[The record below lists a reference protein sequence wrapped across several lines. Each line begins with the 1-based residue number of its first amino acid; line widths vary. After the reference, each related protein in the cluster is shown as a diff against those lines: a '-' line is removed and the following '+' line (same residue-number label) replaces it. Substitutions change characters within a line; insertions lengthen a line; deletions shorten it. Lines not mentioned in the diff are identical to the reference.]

1 MNWARRLAP
10 LRYLLLVVV
19 AVATLWPGINRVPPF
34 DRDESRYAEA
44 TAQMLDSKQFID
56 IRFQNHPRYL
66 QPAGIYWLQA
76 AAVSALSTPEARQI
90 WANRVVS
97 ALAAVLA
104 VLLTCRI
111 GSTLYGPGAGLL
123 AGVLMAVSVLL
134 GVEARM
140 AKIDATLLAT
150 VLAAQ
155 AALLEVW
162 RRRDEEAPG
171 RAAPW
176 VFWAANGV
184 GLMLKGPVILLI
196 TWGTLLGLA
205 VAERRVRWMRRLR
218 PGPGLLLML
227 AIVLPWLIGILVV
240 SHGLFFERSVG
251 TNFLGK
257 IAHGQQ
263 AHGAPPGTYLGLFLL
278 TFWPGSLFAA
288 RALPWVWA
296 NRRTPEVGFLLAWV
310 LPAWAVFEAVVTKL
324 PHYVLP
330 TYPAIAILTAGAL
343 VAPEMPAT
351 SRVGRGLTTVYGVL
365 WLVVGCVLGLAG
377 PVLLVVFEHRLS
389 LVPVLAALVA
399 VPLVVQAWRLV
410 GQARRLQALA
420 LAAVASAVI
429 AVSTYSVA
437 LPELKVIWL
446 APRIAAAVRT
456 FRPCPDS
463 VLASASFSEPSLVYL
478 LGPQTQLIGAAA
490 AADFLKAKP
499 ACNLALVDKAD
510 AAAFLARASA
520 LGIAPKP
527 LTVIDGINYST
538 GRRLALTLY
547 DAVPPPAPP
556 APAPATPTAPAAPAP
571 AP

>member
-1 MNWARRLAP
+1 MMNWQRRLAP
-10 LRYLLLVVV
+10 LRYLLLALV
-19 AVATLWPGINRVPPF
+19 AAATLWPGITRLPPF

-44 TAQMLDSKQFID
+44 TAQMLQSGQFID
-56 IRFQNHPRYL
+56 IRFQNQPRYL

-76 AAVSALSTPEARQI
+76 AAVSALSTPAKRQI

-111 GSTLYGPGAGLL
+111 GSTLYGPAAGLL

-140 AKIDATLLAT
+140 AKIDATLLAA
-150 VLAAQ
+150 VLTAQ

-162 RRRDEEAPG
+162 RRRDAETPG

-184 GLMLKGPVILLI
+184 GLMLKGPVILLL
-196 TWGTLLGLA
+196 TFGTLLGLA
-205 VAERRVRWMRRLR
+205 VGERRLRWMRRLR

-240 SHGLFFERSVG
+240 SHGSFFEHSLG
-251 TNFLGK
+251 SNFLGK
-257 IAHGQQ
+257 VAHGQQ
-263 AHGAPPGTYLGLFLL
+263 DHGAPPGTYLALFLL

-296 NRRTPEVGFLLAWV
+296 NRRAPEVRFLLAWI
-310 LPAWAVFEAVVTKL
+310 LPAWVVFEAVVTKL

-330 TYPAIAILTAGAL
+330 TYPAIAVLTAAAL
-343 VAPEMPAT
+343 LAPEMAPQ
-351 SRVGRGLTTVYGVL
+351 SRVGRALSAAYGVL
-365 WLVVGCVLGLAG
+365 WLAVGCVLALAG
-377 PVLLVVFEHRLS
+377 PALLLVLQHRLS
-389 LVPVLAALVA
+389 LLPLLAAALA
-399 VPLVVQAWRLV
+399 VPLLLQAWRLA
-410 GQARRLQALA
+410 GRSRRLAALT
-420 LAAVASAVI
+420 LAAAASAVI
-429 AVSTYSVA
+429 AFSTYTTA
-437 LPELKVIWL
+437 LPQLKTIWL
-446 APRIAAAVRT
+446 SPRIVAAVQK
-456 FRPCPDS
+456 FRPCPNS

-478 LGPQTQLIGAAA
+478 LGPQTRLIGAAA
-490 AADFLKAKP
+490 SAEFLHAFP

-510 AAAFLARASA
+510 APVFLARAAA
-520 LGIAPKP
+520 LGLTPKP
-527 LTVIDGINYST
+527 LTTIDGINYST

-547 DAVPPPAPP
+547 DAVPTAAPPPAPVP
-556 APAPATPTAPAAPAP
+556 SAPAP
-571 AP
+571 